1 MVWFLRFCILLLIA
15 YFIIVI
21 RYPVK
26 ILNIVRTMI
35 WLEEI
40 EEDSFKA
47 WLNRF
52 LSILVVI
59 FLVFV
64 LIKSFF
70 Y

>member
-1 MVWFLRFCILLLIA
+1 MIWFLRFCTLLLIA

-21 RYPVK
+21 RHPVK
-26 ILNIVRTMI
+26 ILNIIRTMI

-52 LSILVVI
+52 LSIIAVI
-59 FLVFV
+59 FLVFI